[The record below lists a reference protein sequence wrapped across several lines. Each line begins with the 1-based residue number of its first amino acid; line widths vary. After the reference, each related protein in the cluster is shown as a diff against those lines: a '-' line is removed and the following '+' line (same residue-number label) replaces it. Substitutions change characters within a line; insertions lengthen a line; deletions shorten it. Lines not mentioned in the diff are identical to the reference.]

1 MVLKFS
7 RIVSIILLYFIFIFN
22 TYKAGKQKS
31 HLLAY
36 EAPAFIFD
44 WKR

>member
-7 RIVSIILLYFIFIFN
+7 QIVSIIPLYFIFN
-22 TYKAGKQKS
+22 TYKAGKEKS

-36 EAPAFIFD
+36 EAPAFIYG